1 MTARDTHRPRRCV
14 QATESLSR
22 SKHFPRGNGSTAFPL
37 PPCLPSWPPRGILS
51 PRTWEKT
58 KLPCCG
64 HWAGRSNL
72 VLRQQDMLQARHHT
86 PVTPKRFSK
95 GVPPSPRT
103 RYNMVTSH
111 GAEVK
116 NKAFLQ
122 ITSFF
127 PVNYF
132 YSKNSCYVNP
142 PTSEKELH
150 ISKNSTLLLITQ
162 NHLGLGSGARGGEGW
177 GAGETQVD

>member
-1 MTARDTHRPRRCV
+1 
-14 QATESLSR
+14 
-22 SKHFPRGNGSTAFPL
+22 
-37 PPCLPSWPPRGILS
+37 
-51 PRTWEKT
+51 
-58 KLPCCG
+58 
-64 HWAGRSNL
+64 
-72 VLRQQDMLQARHHT
+72 
-86 PVTPKRFSK
+86 
-95 GVPPSPRT
+95 
-103 RYNMVTSH
+103 MVTSH